1 MVKTQRKL
9 FSLALAGLL
18 TVSIFLLAFVNGYI
32 KAGAVNGDTVYLQAP
47 PSWSS
52 AYCYMWVNGTENN
65 NAAWPG
71 AQMEKVEGNLYT
83 YTVPGNFDM
92 IIFNNGSDA
101 GKTGD
106 MNFPGDNKL
115 YDFTAKT
122 WSDYIDTKEP
132 TVVSSVA
139 DQTAFTTETLSVTL
153 TLKNATS
160 GTYSIDGGKPVT
172 FTDEATV
179 VLGQGKKGNTSISLL
194 VTATDG
200 TLDYE
205 KTYTFIKRY
214 RAPSAGT
221 SDEDGHTTQALSGY
235 FSTNPDGQVGV
246 NKTITIDGNISDWD
260 SSMLIAQGV
269 ANDDPRVY
277 RPNSMYEIAV
287 DDYVLYAAW
296 DAANLYLMWEL
307 ANVQDVV
314 APNDTF
320 PLSQGNLWIYNL
332 PVFLGISTDP
342 SKTGDGSFVTAPT
355 IWDSGIT
362 FTTHID
368 TLVAFSTN
376 GSNGPFIY
384 QVNDDNQ
391 FDYATAN
398 AQTGIELM
406 WGNQTISQSLMGID
420 QAYGTY
426 NDRVP
431 GDTLSDG
438 SAWVDF
444 YAKGHNKALD
454 MFYEMSIPLSS
465 LGITKS
471 DIEQSGIGLI
481 KISTFGTSGMDSLP
495 YDPSMSD
502 NADLPYSGQENNS
515 NEKEDEDN
523 ITVPLARVGKMLS
536 SGTAPAEI
544 AVDFGADKS
553 SPQQV
558 GTSLTLSADAYH
570 GTAPYTYKFMVNG
583 NVLSDSSS
591 NTAKWT
597 PAAPGTYTLS
607 VEVKDSR
614 GESKTITKDYTVSEG
629 EILPPPTDPEP
640 TDPEIMLGDLDGNGR
655 VDLTDVLETQKHIAA
670 IKSLTGNAFIAA
682 DVDQNGKIDLTDV
695 LMMQKRI
702 ANIIPDFN

>member
-1 MVKTQRKL
+1 
-9 FSLALAGLL
+9 
-18 TVSIFLLAFVNGYI
+18 
-32 KAGAVNGDTVYLQAP
+32 
-47 PSWSS
+47 
-52 AYCYMWVNGTENN
+52 
-65 NAAWPG
+65 
-71 AQMEKVEGNLYT
+71 
-83 YTVPGNFDM
+83 
-92 IIFNNGSDA
+92 
-101 GKTGD
+101 
-106 MNFPGDNKL
+106 
-115 YDFTAKT
+115 
-122 WSDYIDTKEP
+122 
-132 TVVSSVA
+132 
-139 DQTAFTTETLSVTL
+139 
-153 TLKNATS
+153 
-160 GTYSIDGGKPVT
+160 
-172 FTDEATV
+172 
-179 VLGQGKKGNTSISLL
+179 
-194 VTATDG
+194 
-200 TLDYE
+200 
-205 KTYTFIKRY
+205 
-214 RAPSAGT
+214 
-221 SDEDGHTTQALSGY
+221 
-235 FSTNPDGQVGV
+235 
-246 NKTITIDGNISDWD
+246 
-260 SSMLIAQGV
+260 MLIAQGV

-287 DDYVLYAAW
+287 DDYALYAAW
-296 DAANLYLMWEL
+296 DDDNLYLMWEM

-314 APNDTF
+314 APNDDF

-342 SKTGDGSFVTAPT
+342 SKTGDGSFVTAPSV
-355 IWDSGIT
+355 WDSGIT

-384 QVNDDNQ
+384 QVNDNNQ
-391 FDYATAN
+391 FDYETAN
-398 AQTGIELM
+398 NQTGIELM

-426 NDRVP
+426 NDRIP
-431 GDTLSDG
+431 GDTLSD
-438 SAWVDF
+438 SAAWVDF
-444 YAKGHNKALD
+444 YAQGHDKALD

-465 LGITKS
+465 LGITKN

-536 SGTAPAEI
+536 SGAAPAEI

-553 SPQQV
+553 SPQQA

-583 NVLSDSSS
+583 EVLSDSSS
-591 NTAKWT
+591 NTVKWT

-607 VEVKDSR
+607 VEVKDSQ
-614 GESKTITKDYTVSEG
+614 GESKTITKDYTISEG
-629 EILPPPTDPEP
+629 EIIPPPTDPKPTDPEP
-640 TDPEIMLGDLDGNGR
+640 TDPEIMLGDLDGNGK

-670 IKSLTGNAFIAA
+670 IKKLTGNAFIAA
-682 DVDQNGKIDLTDV
+682 DVDRNGEVDLTDV
-695 LMMQKRI
+695 LMMQKKI